1 MTIEEIAQSLPNG
14 FHDSSIIGVRLDYAQ
29 RTAEIDME
37 LWFSG
42 PDEADQE
49 KYRQATLFI
58 SELIYFV
65 IEPPGHPNT
74 SHAEPSLVDGGSSE
88 VEQSTS
94 RLPKPLP
101 AAAFTYWF
109 FVNNWNS
116 FIHVAALSAEMV
128 VH

>member
-37 LWFSG
+37 LWFSA

-49 KYRQATLFI
+49 KYRQSTLFI

-65 IEPPGHPNT
+65 IEP
-74 SHAEPSLVDGGSSE
+74 LVI
-88 VEQSTS
+88 QTH
-94 RLPKPLP
+94 RTL
-101 AAAFTYWF
+101 
-109 FVNNWNS
+109 N
-116 FIHVAALSAEMV
+116 HR
-128 VH
+128 